1 MKTGIVLSDRFRID
15 KVTIKKLRLQRREM
29 VGYDDIHSQCFKDT
43 VGAYQKVRQTVELH
57 IPAFMAALEA
67 YKRHE
72 GEAEDASRQVQEYIA
87 FAASLDPKKY
97 WSGVYNERWITNR

>member
-1 MKTGIVLSDRFRID
+1 MFLRRFHID
-15 KVTIKKLRLQRREM
+15 NMTIKKVRSERNDM

-43 VGAYQKVRQTVELH
+43 VGAYRKVRQNGELH
-57 IPAFMAALEA
+57 IPAFMAALKE

-87 FAASLDPKKY
+87 FAASIDPKKY
-97 WSGVYNERWITNR
+97 WAGVYNERWITNR

>member
-1 MKTGIVLSDRFRID
+1 MESS
-15 KVTIKKLRLQRREM
+15 IKKVRLERKDM

-43 VGAYQKVRQTVELH
+43 VGAYQKVRQNGELH

-67 YKRHE
+67 CKRHE

-87 FAASLDPKKY
+87 FAASIAPKKY
-97 WSGVYNERWITNR
+97 WAGVRYKRWASTK

>member
-1 MKTGIVLSDRFRID
+1 MPVHMKTGIVLSDRFRID
-15 KVTIKKLRLQRREM
+15 NATIKKVRLERKEM

-43 VGAYQKVRQTVELH
+43 VTAYQKVRQDGQLH
-57 IPAFMAALEA
+57 IPAFIAALEA

-87 FAASLDPKKY
+87 FA
-97 WSGVYNERWITNR
+97 RITRP

>member
-1 MKTGIVLSDRFRID
+1 
-15 KVTIKKLRLQRREM
+15 M

-43 VGAYQKVRQTVELH
+43 VGAYQKVRQNGELH

-72 GEAEDASRQVQEYIA
+72 GRLKTQADKSQEHIV
-87 FAASLDPKKY
+87 FAASIDPKKY
-97 WSGVYNERWITNR
+97 WDGIQ

>member
-1 MKTGIVLSDRFRID
+1 MTIE
-15 KVTIKKLRLQRREM
+15 KVCLEKKDM

-43 VGAYQKVRQTVELH
+43 VGAYQEVRQNGELH

-72 GEAEDASRQVQEYIA
+72 GEVEDASRQVQEYIA
-87 FAASLDPKKY
+87 FAASLDPEKY
-97 WSGVYNERWITNR
+97 WAGVRHDRWITNR